1 MRKGVDIVNLS
12 TIEDD
17 TITPLDPNPLPNFT
31 TDQISLPNG
40 ISPTLPKLDR
50 HVINDDMDDVD

>member
-17 TITPLDPNPLPNFT
+17 TNTPLDHNPLPNFT
-31 TDQISLPNG
+31 TDQISLTNA

-50 HVINDDMDDVD
+50 HVISDDMDDVD